1 MLARGVGS
9 RDDLRLLYR
18 SVSFPTTAYGVSS
31 RLDPT
36 IAAAVRE
43 AFRTFPWEGSALDAE
58 FQEEDGLHRYHLRG
72 ALGGDPHDRR
82 RLRHQ
87 LGVPV
92 SGSPVLQVED
102 LVVGYASE
110 GDVLRGLS
118 FTLEA
123 KEIVG
128 LIGASGAGKST
139 LLRSIQRLVEPT
151 SGSIRLRGV
160 DLTTLRSTE
169 LRDARR
175 RMGMIFQEHALVER
189 LTVMENVLC
198 GTLGRT
204 GFWQA
209 LRRNFHAAD
218 VTEAFSL
225 LDRMGLAGLE
235 DRRCDELSGGQKQRV
250 GIARALIQNPEL
262 LLVDEPT
269 ASLDPAA
276 SVRIMSL
283 IAEVCVESGLA
294 SVINLHDVALA
305 RRFCPRIL
313 GLHEGRIVFDG
324 PPADLD
330 DAVLTE
336 IYGEE
341 AVAPHEVGGGLDEIG
356 VVD

>member
-1 MLARGVGS
+1 MDV
-9 RDDLRLLYR
+9 
-18 SVSFPTTAYGVSS
+18 SVT
-31 RLDPT
+31 
-36 IAAAVRE
+36 
-43 AFRTFPWEGSALDAE
+43 
-58 FQEEDGLHRYHLRG
+58 
-72 ALGGDPHDRR
+72 
-82 RLRHQ
+82 
-87 LGVPV
+87 
-92 SGSPVLQVED
+92 GSPVLRVD
-102 LVVGYASE
+102 NLVVGYASA
-110 GDVLRGLS
+110 GDVLRGIS

-123 KEIVG
+123 NEVVG

-139 LLRSIQRLVEPT
+139 LLRSVQRLAEPT
-151 SGSIRLRGV
+151 SGSIQLRGLE
-160 DLTTLRSTE
+160 LTRLGSTE
-169 LRDARR
+169 LREARR

-209 LRRNFHAAD
+209 VRRKFDAED
-218 VTEAFSL
+218 VTEAFRL
-225 LDRMGLAGLE
+225 LDRVGLTGLE
-235 DRRCDELSGGQKQRV
+235 NRRCDELSGGQKQRV

-283 IAEVCVESGLA
+283 ISEVCAESGLA
-294 SVINLHDVALA
+294 AVINLHDVALA

-313 GLHEGRIVFDG
+313 GLHDGHIVFDG
-324 PPADLD
+324 PPAQLD

-341 AVAPHEVGGGLDEIG
+341 AVEPHVAGGSPDGADVGD
-356 VVD
+356 